1 MTMKQQLIVTLTV
14 LLLCQASMTL
24 ADETHQ
30 HHDEH
35 EEQYSL
41 VIGDDIASSTGIK
54 TDISRPH
61 RIKQT
66 ARLYGNLTT
75 APEQTS
81 HVRARFS
88 GVIHSVAVNI
98 GDKVE
103 AGDLLAIV
111 ESNGSLK
118 NYEIRSPIS
127 GSVIQ
132 RHANVGEVARDQ
144 VLLSIVNTDYLWAE
158 LRVFPSQQTSLRAD
172 QHVFISDGTLRFD
185 TKITHILPAEQS
197 SPYRIARV
205 RINNID
211 DRWFPG
217 QLVQADVVI
226 KEFDPILALRKSALQ
241 SLDDKLGVFVKEAEV
256 YRFIP
261 IETGRSDADFIE
273 VISGISADTE
283 YVVTNSYLLKADIE
297 KSESSHDH

>member
-1 MTMKQQLIVTLTV
+1 MKQQLIVTLTV

-24 ADETHQ
+24 ADEAHQ

-172 QHVFISDGTLRFD
+172 QQVAISDGTLRFD

-217 QLVQADVVI
+217 QLVQADVVT